1 MSEYKDENMLIKVCS
16 KEKKKLIDYNYQI
29 RKKTVKIFWNNNN
42 ISDICEKWIFYNNN
56 YAYIRCEE
64 LHKHL
69 GELLYTREHKAG
81 QSKEKSCVYIDID
94 ELKMHSDD
102 DDESIFKLKKEYR
115 IVIDKIYDKMN
126 NISEVITIIKNIND
140 ELKKNIKSIYEIMF
154 NLSDDSQLTQVERN
168 TINAKIDDALN
179 FACNKIYRK
188 NRISSKSINEDNLNL
203 LKTMISITDDIISQ
217 IGSNYISVLYAF
229 V

>member
-1 MSEYKDENMLIKVCS
+1 
-16 KEKKKLIDYNYQI
+16 
-29 RKKTVKIFWNNNN
+29 
-42 ISDICEKWIFYNNN
+42 
-56 YAYIRCEE
+56 
-64 LHKHL
+64 
-69 GELLYTREHKAG
+69 
-81 QSKEKSCVYIDID
+81 
-94 ELKMHSDD
+94 MHSDD

-126 NISEVITIIKNIND
+126 NISEVITIIKNMND

-154 NLSDDSQLTQVERN
+154 NLSDDSQLTQVEIN
-168 TINAKIDDALN
+168 TINPKIDDALN

-203 LKTMISITDDIISQ
+203 LKIMISITDDIISQ